1 MCFTKMK
8 AAWSGLAAVAL
19 SAVSTSALADYALNM
34 PVGVTDISRE
44 VYDLHMLILWVCVV
58 IGVLVFGAM
67 IVSIVLHRKSR
78 GAVAAKWHHHT
89 GVEILWTTIPFLIL
103 VAMAIPAARTL
114 IKMED
119 FRNSEVSIK
128 VTGLQWKWKYDY
140 LITDENG
147 ADRGFGF
154 YSTLDS
160 DSNEIR
166 QLDSGRQ
173 PGEKE
178 NYLLDVDNRVY
189 VPVGRKVR
197 LLLTSAD
204 VLHAWWVP
212 AFAAK
217 KDAIPGFVNEIWFKV
232 NEPGVYRGQCA
243 ELCGRDHAFMPIVVE
258 ALPQEEYD
266 AWVAE
271 QQEAAGVATAGAPAE
286 AAASET
292 AAAAGDA
299 PEAIAQEWTME
310 RAMSMGEKVYQVNCQ
325 SCHQAGGEGL
335 AAAGFPALKGSAMV
349 TGEQVAHLDIVING
363 KPGTTMA
370 AFGGM
375 LNDEEIAAVIT
386 YERNAW
392 GHETGDLVTPEDIKA
407 VR

>member
-8 AAWSGLAAVAL
+8 AAWSGLTAVAL
-19 SAVSTSALADYALNM
+19 SAASTSALADYTLNM
-34 PVGVTDISRE
+34 PVGVTDISKE
-44 VYDLHMLILWVCVV
+44 VYDLHMLILWVCVAIAV
-58 IGVLVFGAM
+58 VVFGAM
-67 IVSIVLHRKSR
+67 IVSIFLHRKSR

-89 GVEILWTTIPFLIL
+89 GVEIAWTTIPFLIL
-103 VAMAIPAARTL
+103 VGMAVPAARTL

-119 FRNSEVSIK
+119 FRHSEVSIK

-140 LITDENG
+140 LITDEDG

-160 DSNEIR
+160 ESNAIR
-166 QLDSGRQ
+166 QLDSGRS
-173 PGEKE
+173 PAEKE
-178 NYLLDVDNRVY
+178 NYLLDVDNRLI
-189 VPVGRKVR
+189 VPVDRKVR
-197 LLLTSAD
+197 VLLTSAD

-243 ELCGRDHAFMPIVVE
+243 ELCGRDHGFMPIVVE
-258 ALPQEEYD
+258 ALPQDAYD

-271 QQEAAGVATAGAPAE
+271 QQAKAGVSAAARPAAETAASGE
-286 AAASET
+286 SGQASET
-292 AAAAGDA
+292 A
-299 PEAIAQEWTME
+299 PQEWTMDT
-310 RAMSMGEKVYQVNCQ
+310 AMTMGEKVYQTSCQ

-335 AAAGFPALKGSAMV
+335 AAAGFPALKGSAVV
-349 TGEQVAHLDIVING
+349 TSDQVAHLDVVING
-363 KPGTTMA
+363 KAGTAMA

-392 GHETGDLVTPEDIKA
+392 GHETGDLVKPSDIKA
-407 VR
+407 AR

>member
-8 AAWSGLAAVAL
+8 AAWSGLAAVVL
-19 SAVSTSALADYALNM
+19 SAASTSALADYALNM
-34 PVGVTDISRE
+34 PVGVTDISKE
-44 VYDLHMLILWVCVV
+44 VYDLHMLILWVCVAIAV
-58 IGVLVFGAM
+58 VVFGAM

-103 VAMAIPAARTL
+103 IGMAIPAARTL

-160 DSNEIR
+160 ESNEIR
-166 QLDSGRQ
+166 QLDSGRE
-173 PGEKE
+173 PIEKE
-178 NYLLDVDNRVY
+178 NYLLDVDNRMY

-197 LLLTSAD
+197 ILLTSAD

-258 ALPQEEYD
+258 ALPQDEYD

-271 QQEAAGVATAGAPAE
+271 QQKVTGAAEPAAAAATA
-286 AAASET
+286 ET
-292 AAAAGDA
+292 AAAAEA
-299 PEAIAQEWTME
+299 PEAIAQEWTMD
-310 RAMSMGEKVYQVNCQ
+310 RAMSMGEKVYQANCQ

-335 AAAGFPALKGSAMV
+335 AAAGFPALKGSSIV
-349 TGEQVAHLDIVING
+349 TADQVAHLDIVVNG
-363 KPGTTMA
+363 KQGTTMA

-392 GHETGDLVTPEDIKA
+392 GHKTGDLVKPEDIKA
-407 VR
+407 AR

>member
-8 AAWSGLAAVAL
+8 AALRGLTAVAL
-19 SAVSTSALADYALNM
+19 SAASTSALADYTLNM
-34 PVGVTDISRE
+34 PVGVTDISKE
-44 VYDLHMLILWVCVV
+44 VYDLHMLILWVCAV
-58 IGVLVFGAM
+58 IGIVVFGAM

-103 VAMAIPAARTL
+103 IGMAIPAARTL

-154 YSTLDS
+154 YSTIDS
-160 DSNEIR
+160 DSNVIR
-166 QLDSGRQ
+166 QLDSGRN
-173 PGEKE
+173 PVEKE

-189 VPVGRKVR
+189 VPVDRKVR
-197 LLLTSAD
+197 ILLTSAD

-258 ALPQEEYD
+258 ALPEAEYD

-271 QQEAAGVATAGAPAE
+271 QQEKAGVA
-286 AAASET
+286 ASGEP
-292 AAAAGDA
+292 AAAAVEAAGDTAQASEEA
-299 PEAIAQEWTME
+299 PQEWTMD
-310 RAMSMGEKVYQVNCQ
+310 RAMTLGEKVYQVNCQ

-335 AAAGFPALKGSAMV
+335 EAAGFPALMGSDIV
-349 TGEQVAHLDIVING
+349 TADQVAHLDIVING
-363 KPGTTMA
+363 KQGTTMA
-370 AFGGM
+370 PFGSM

-392 GHETGDLVTPEDIKA
+392 GHDTGDLVTPADIKA
-407 VR
+407 AR